1 MELVLMIVVMGVVA
15 ALALTAV
22 ARDLRRANRE
32 RKARAAGARDPGAT
46 KRQ

>member
-1 MELVLMIVVMGVVA
+1 MELVLMVVVMGVVA

-22 ARDLRRANRE
+22 GRDLYRANRE